1 MMCNVLMKGNIMKN
15 RKYIWMTLCALW
27 MTITPAFSVTVYEP
41 GASAPSATMNGSI
54 GASQQYLGNTSL
66 PQSEITQ
73 PFAAGPRRSPGSGGT
88 GKTDVDNPG
97 LPIGDEMV
105 PMLVMAVLC
114 AGVVLLRRK
123 LKIEK

>member
-1 MMCNVLMKGNIMKN
+1 MK
-15 RKYIWMTLCALW
+15 KYILSITLCLGSLFLV
-27 MTITPAFSVTVYEP
+27 PYTVKAQYDNSAYAQAP
-41 GASAPSATMNGSI
+41 TVGFQSTSSMVGSGSSYASNPSLNSDGTAMLNSPSRI
-54 GASQQYLGNTSL
+54 GA
-66 PQSEITQ
+66 
-73 PFAAGPRRSPGSGGT
+73 ARRSPGGGGT